1 MKQHSLYSG
10 LLFIFLTSFILSA
23 CRKEESAGCFKSVG
37 SQTEVLRKLQPFSAL
52 HITDKIDVV
61 LHQDST
67 RDFTAI
73 LSGGKNLLPGIITR
87 VKDDTLYIDDGN
99 SCNWVRD
106 MQNRT
111 RIDLY
116 IRDLSKIEMHGLST
130 LGMEKRIYLGDVQV
144 DFISSANQEWDLW
157 TNKLT
162 LNHSGIGD
170 IKISGRSAVYVL
182 TMYFVSGADAR
193 NMVAD
198 YAFVYSYTT
207 ANAWVQPIKGLGV
220 FIYDTG
226 NVYYTREPWEHIV
239 FEKNGPGE
247 RIYAPPG

>member
-1 MKQHSLYSG
+1 MKPHSLLAILMLG
-10 LLFIFLTSFILSA
+10 LLTGLLLTA
-23 CRKEESAGCFKSVG
+23 CKKDRSAGCLKSVG
-37 SQTEVLRKLQPFSAL
+37 SQTENLRKLLPFSA
-52 HITDKIDVV
+52 IRVTDKIDVV

-87 VKDDTLYIDDGN
+87 VENDTLYIEDGN
-99 SCNWVRD
+99 TCNWVRNL
-106 MQNRT
+106 QNRT

-116 IRDLSKIEMHGLST
+116 IRDLTKIEMHGLST
-130 LGMEKRIYLGDVQV
+130 LGMEKRIFLGDVQI
-144 DFISSANQEWDLW
+144 DFISSANQEWNVW

-193 NMVAD
+193 DMVAD

-207 ANAWVQPIKGLGV
+207 ANAWVQPVKGLGA
-220 FIYDTG
+220 FIYNTG
-226 NVYYTREPWEHIV
+226 NIYYTREPWEHIV